1 MNALMS
7 KVVLL
12 ADDGDDIDPTT
23 GHGPEWGK
31 ASPVG
36 LLVILLMGIALFFLM
51 RSMVKHLKKVQAV
64 KGPLPDAQDD
74 SPTPEPQDES
84 DLQAHVADAADPAVQ
99 ADPGAGPPGLVGER
113 SG

>member
-1 MNALMS
+1 MITLVSRA
-7 KVVLL
+7 VLL

-51 RSMVKHLKKVQAV
+51 RSMVKHLKKVQAM
-64 KGPLPDAQDD
+64 KDPLPDEPVASALVPGQNDA
-74 SPTPEPQDES
+74 EPQVD
-84 DLQAHVADAADPAVQ
+84 DAVDQAAQ
-99 ADPGAGPPGLVGER
+99 ADPGSGPPGLVGER

>member
-1 MNALMS
+1 MRA
-7 KVVLL
+7 VVLL

-51 RSMVKHLKKVQAV
+51 RSMVKHLKKVQAAKDPV
-64 KGPLPDAQDD
+64 PDVQGELPPA
-74 SPTPEPQDES
+74 EVQDES
-84 DLQAHVADAADPAVQ
+84 TVQAHVDAATDPAVK